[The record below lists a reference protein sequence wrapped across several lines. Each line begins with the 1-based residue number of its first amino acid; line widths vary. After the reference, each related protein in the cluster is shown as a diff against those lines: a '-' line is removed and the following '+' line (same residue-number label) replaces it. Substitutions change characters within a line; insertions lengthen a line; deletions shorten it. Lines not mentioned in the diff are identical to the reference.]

1 MTVWILFIEAAAW
14 KTLIL
19 LDVNILEWS
28 LNLMNKWLTLTVI
41 FILILDVYEVCKYVG
56 SAEAAR
62 LK

>member
-1 MTVWILFIEAAAW
+1 
-14 KTLIL
+14 
-19 LDVNILEWS
+19 
-28 LNLMNKWLTLTVI
+28 MNKWLTLTVI

>member
-1 MTVWILFIEAAAW
+1 MTVWILFTEAAVW

-28 LNLMNKWLTLTVI
+28 LNLINKWLTLTVI

>member
-1 MTVWILFIEAAAW
+1 MTVWILFTEAVAW

-28 LNLMNKWLTLTVI
+28 LNLINKWLTLTVN

>member
-19 LDVNILEWS
+19 LDVNILEWN